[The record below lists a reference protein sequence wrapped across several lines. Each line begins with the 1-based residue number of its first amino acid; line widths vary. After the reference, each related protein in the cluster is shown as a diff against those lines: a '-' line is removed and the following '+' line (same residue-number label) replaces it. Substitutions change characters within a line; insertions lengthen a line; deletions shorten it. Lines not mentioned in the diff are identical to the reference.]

1 MAEKELPWKG
11 DQADLAVYVSSETTK
26 IVPVDMQKAWNQSIS
41 SLESIASPP
50 GIETGAQHRRFA
62 RPMLEKQPQSA
73 SQATPE
79 QVSRFQFPSHI
90 SKSSRSKSDS
100 SPEGAEQQELQ
111 PLMGTEEQGRGLPPA
126 EHRRLAFSRASH
138 I

>member
-1 MAEKELPWKG
+1 
-11 DQADLAVYVSSETTK
+11 
-26 IVPVDMQKAWNQSIS
+26 
-41 SLESIASPP
+41 
-50 GIETGAQHRRFA
+50 
-62 RPMLEKQPQSA
+62 MLEKQPQSA

-100 SPEGAEQQELQ
+100 SPEGVEQQELQ